1 MARNSS
7 KRPRT
12 RAGRYVRQTDGYAA
26 FIPAALP
33 PDPPIEFSARLAT
46 LLSRADI
53 AIGRLDGEI
62 RNVPNPDLFVAM
74 YVRREAVLSSQIEGT
89 QSTLEDLLAVEL
101 EPRAADFAQDVDEI
115 VNYVAALKYGLDRLS
130 ELPLSLRLIREIH
143 EQLLR
148 GVRGA
153 NKQPGQFRRQQNFI
167 APAGGRSIE
176 DATFVPPP
184 VPHMREAVH
193 DFELFLHSEDE
204 LPVLVHVGI
213 AHAQFETIHPFMDGN
228 GRVGR
233 LLVTFLLMHRGV
245 LHRPL
250 LYLSLFLKRHREE
263 YYDRLM
269 AIRDEGDWEAW
280 LEFFV
285 RGVAETAEEATVKA
299 RAIVELRDEHLT
311 AIDSAGFATNAR
323 RLLDLLY
330 RRPLVDVPLVRDELS
345 VAFGTANKLVDQLVD
360 IGIVRE
366 VTGRRRDRV
375 FRFDSYLDFFAG
387 DEDQPI
393 ETAAVQETE
402 AAAADLD
409 ARLHAPT

>member
-1 MARNSS
+1 MVRNNPPNDS
-7 KRPRT
+7 R
-12 RAGRYVRQTDGYAA
+12 RAGRSAVQPGGFSA
-26 FIPAALP
+26 FLPARLP
-33 PDPPIEFSARLAT
+33 PEPPIEYSGRLAT

-62 RNVPNPDLFVAM
+62 RSVPNPDLFVAM

-101 EPRAADFAQDVDEI
+101 EPRVAELPQDVDEI
-115 VNYVAALKYGLDRLS
+115 VNYVAAMNYGLERLA

-143 EQLLR
+143 AELLR

-153 NKQPGQFRRQQNFI
+153 KKQPGQFRRQQNFI
-167 APAGGRSIE
+167 APAGARSID

-184 VPHMREAVH
+184 VPEMTEALH
-193 DFELFLHSEDE
+193 DFELFLHREDE
-204 LPVLVHVGI
+204 LPVLIHVGV

-250 LYLSLFLKRHREE
+250 LYLSLFLKHHRDE
-263 YYDRLM
+263 YYDRLTSV
-269 AIRDEGDWEAW
+269 RNEGDWEGW

-285 RGVAETAEEATVKA
+285 RGVAETAEEATAKA
-299 RAIVELRDEHLT
+299 RAIAALREEHLSR
-311 AIDSAGFATNAR
+311 IDSRGLPANAR
-323 RLLDLLY
+323 KLLDLLY
-330 RRPLVDVPLVRDELS
+330 RRPLVNVPLVRDELGI
-345 VAFGTANKLVDQLVD
+345 AFGTANKLVDQLRD
-360 IGIVRE
+360 AEIIRE

-375 FRFDSYLDFFAG
+375 FRFDSYLALFGG
-387 DEDQPI
+387 DEDAP
-393 ETAAVQETE
+393 ADVASVQETE
-402 AAAADLD
+402 AAASA
-409 ARLHAPT
+409 

>member
-1 MARNSS
+1 VPRRNST
-7 KRPRT
+7 RPRT
-12 RAGRYVRQTDGYAA
+12 RAGRYVRQNAGVAA
-26 FIPAALP
+26 FIPAVLP
-33 PDPPIEFSARLAT
+33 PDPPVEYSPRLAT

-101 EPRAADFAQDVDEI
+101 EPRVKDFSQDVDEI
-115 VNYVAALKYGLDRLS
+115 VNYVAAMNYGLERLAD
-130 ELPLSLRLIREIH
+130 LPLSLRLIREIH
-143 EQLLR
+143 AELLR
-148 GVRGA
+148 GGRGA
-153 NKQPGQFRRQQNFI
+153 KKQPGQFRRQQNFI
-167 APAGGRSIE
+167 AEAGARSIE

-184 VPHMREAVH
+184 VPQMKDALH
-193 DFELFLHSEDE
+193 DFELFLHSDEE

-263 YYDRLM
+263 YYERLM
-269 AIRDEGDWEAW
+269 YVRDEGDWEGW
-280 LEFFV
+280 LEFFI
-285 RGVAETAEEATVKA
+285 RGVAETAEEATEKA
-299 RAIVELRDEHLT
+299 RAIVELREGHL
-311 AIDSAGFATNAR
+311 ARIDSADLPMNAR
-323 RLLDLLY
+323 KLLDLLY
-330 RRPLVDVPLVRDELS
+330 RRPLVDVPLVRNELG
-345 VAFGTANKLVDQLVD
+345 VAFGTANKLIEQLAD
-360 IGIVRE
+360 IKIVRE

-387 DEDQPI
+387 DEDAP
-393 ETAAVQETE
+393 TDASTVQETE
-402 AAAADLD
+402 AAVSDLEE
-409 ARLHAPT
+409 P

>member
-1 MARNSS
+1 M
-7 KRPRT
+7 
-12 RAGRYVRQTDGYAA
+12 
-26 FIPAALP
+26 
-33 PDPPIEFSARLAT
+33 AT

-101 EPRAADFAQDVDEI
+101 EPRVGSFSQDVDEI
-115 VNYVAALKYGLDRLS
+115 VNYVAAMDYGLDRLAD
-130 ELPLSLRLIREIH
+130 LPLSLRLLREIH
-143 EQLLR
+143 AELLQ

-153 NKQPGQFRRQQNFI
+153 QKQPGEFRRDQNFI
-167 APAGGRSIE
+167 APAGARSIE

-184 VPHMREAVH
+184 VPQMKEALR
-193 DFELFLHSEDE
+193 DFELFLHREHD

-250 LYLSLFLKRHREE
+250 LYLSLFLKRHRDE
-263 YYDRLM
+263 YYERLM
-269 AIRDEGDWEAW
+269 GVRDDGDWEGW

-299 RAIVELRDEHLT
+299 RAIVALREDHLS
-311 AIDSAGFATNAR
+311 AIDRAGLATNAR

-330 RRPLVDVPLVRDELS
+330 RRPLLDVPLVRDELK
-345 VAFGTANKLVDQLVD
+345 VAFGTANKLIDQLAD
-360 IGIVRE
+360 LGIVRE

-375 FRFDSYLDFFAG
+375 FRFDSYLDFFAS
-387 DEDQPI
+387 DEDHP
-393 ETAAVQETE
+393 TDAARVQETE
-402 AAAADLD
+402 AAVSE
-409 ARLHAPT
+409 